1 MSWIVPVIIFA
12 DQLIKVAAKNYLF
25 YNPIKIWFFEL
36 TYTENTG
43 IAFGAFKGASLFFG
57 VVSVVVAVIM
67 LIARDRF
74 YRQGKLSPLG
84 DLAVNMIIGGAI
96 GNMVDRV
103 RLGYVV
109 DMFYIPFFSVFN
121 VADSFVTIGA
131 VLLAIYFL
139 RTEKIGAKNTSNQQ

>member
-1 MSWIVPVIIFA
+1 
-12 DQLIKVAAKNYLF
+12 
-25 YNPIKIWFFEL
+25 
-36 TYTENTG
+36 
-43 IAFGAFKGASLFFG
+43 
-57 VVSVVVAVIM
+57 M

-96 GNMVDRV
+96 GNMVDRI

-131 VLLAIYFL
+131 VLLAICFL

>member
-12 DQLIKVAAKNYLF
+12 DQLIKVIAKKYLL
-25 YNPIKIWFFEL
+25 YDPIKFWFFEL

-43 IAFGAFKGASLFFG
+43 IAFGAFKGSSLFFG
-57 VVSVVVAVIM
+57 VVSVIVAVFM

-109 DMFYIPFFSVFN
+109 DMFYVPFFSVFN

-131 VLLAIYFL
+131 VLRAIYFL
-139 RTEKIGAKNTSNQQ
+139 RTEKIGAKNTSNPQ